1 MDLCG
6 HFGHK
11 GSVSLRPCRWIT
23 GPEEQK
29 MCQAVNN
36 AHFFMAFVITKTSSY
51 LPWWSLCTRAVLLL
65 FEEIPVAHTG
75 FPIHIPEG
83 FLKGTQSPSSKFQ
96 RRTACPPSQ
105 TVCSGDTLRPV
116 LLSRDVPGRKQN
128 NRMAP
133 HQTNFSFKGQNWI
146 PQRQWKSPHL
156 QHLCGL
162 QRSTPPESSQVRHR
176 QAFTKVTMGQST
188 TSVLRLTGR
197 NRTLWCCPRCWSQ
210 TACPLCFIR
219 SSKIHWPSSIAQ
231 KGSISKPCPLR
242 LGPGPLSVGKVSVA
256 FVQVHGT
263 QTAARQGQAADL
275 YSRLRQSMAAPAQTQ
290 RPFG

>member
-1 MDLCG
+1 
-6 HFGHK
+6 
-11 GSVSLRPCRWIT
+11 
-23 GPEEQK
+23 
-29 MCQAVNN
+29 
-36 AHFFMAFVITKTSSY
+36 MAFLITKTGSS
-51 LPWWSLCTRAVLLL
+51 LPWWSLCTHAVLLL

-75 FPIHIPEG
+75 FPIHIPES

-116 LLSRDVPGRKQN
+116 LLSRDVLGQKQN

-133 HQTNFSFKGQNWI
+133 DQTTFSFKAQNRI
-146 PQRQWKSPHL
+146 PQQQWKASHL
-156 QHLCGL
+156 QHLCPT
-162 QRSTPPESSQVRHR
+162 RSTLSEPLLVQHRH
-176 QAFTKVTMGQST
+176 AFMKVITGQST
-188 TSVLRLTGR
+188 TLVLRLMGR
-197 NRTLWCCPRCWSQ
+197 NRTLSCCPRCWSQ

-219 SSKIHWPSSIAQ
+219 SSKNHWPSSIAQ
-231 KGSISKPCPLR
+231 KGSISKACPLR

-263 QTAARQGQAADL
+263 QTAARHGQAADL

-290 RPFG
+290 

>member
-1 MDLCG
+1 M
-6 HFGHK
+6 HTF
-11 GSVSLRPCRWIT
+11 ST
-23 GPEEQK
+23 
-29 MCQAVNN
+29 
-36 AHFFMAFVITKTSSY
+36 AFQITKTSSS
-51 LPWWSLCTRAVLLL
+51 LPWWSLCTGAVLLL

-75 FPIHIPEG
+75 FPIHIPQG

-96 RRTACPPSQ
+96 RRTACLPSQ
-105 TVCSGDTLRPV
+105 TVCSGDTLWSV

-133 HQTNFSFKGQNWI
+133 DQTDFSIKGLKLNSTTTMNGTTSTTLMW
-146 PQRQWKSPHL
+146 PT
-156 QHLCGL
+156 G
-162 QRSTPPESSQVRHR
+162 STPSESSQVRH
-176 QAFTKVTMGQST
+176 AFIKGIMGQST

-197 NRTLWCCPRCWSQ
+197 NRTLWCFPRCWSQ

-256 FVQVHGT
+256 FVQVHRT

-275 YSRLRQSMAAPAQTQ
+275 YSRLCQSMAAPA
-290 RPFG
+290 